1 MSISKLL
8 SGLVFVWGVLL
19 ACMAIP
25 RSFAPLAAIRFLLG
39 AAESLISPGF
49 VLLNARFY
57 TVQEQREFNLWSL
70 GLLVV

>member
-8 SGLVFVWGVLL
+8 SGLVLVWGVLL

-25 RSFAPLAAIRFLLG
+25 REFAPLAAIRFLLG

-57 TVQEQREFNLWSL
+57 TVGPASIPTYF
-70 GLLVV
+70 LLPGRDF